1 MESRIYT
8 RPCLSSVYIYYSI
21 FFLLQNNNP
30 SNKLMYVNTILQLI
44 NVQTT
49 KT

>member
-8 RPCLSSVYIYYSI
+8 RSCLSSIYIYYSI

-30 SNKLMYVNTILQLI
+30 SNKLIYVNTIL
-44 NVQTT
+44 
-49 KT
+49 